1 MKILRTLLIP
11 VMMVMA
17 GLNQEVKSAI
27 IPTLFN
33 SGVDSA
39 GTTVA
44 TGSVDAHYSLISVP
58 PGSGFTTSAYVA
70 DTTAPIVSA
79 WVNPGSTARWIGPV
93 TDVATMSAATT
104 TGDYVYQTSF
114 DLTGFDE
121 TSAVLT
127 GQWSVD
133 DVSSTLSINN
143 VATGFTITGA
153 SAFASLHNFSI
164 SSGFVAGLNTLQFTV
179 SNVTIVGGL
188 NPSGLVVLISGT
200 ANPIAV
206 PEPGSMALLGVG
218 AAGLALAYRRRKTV

>member
-1 MKILRTLLIP
+1 
-11 VMMVMA
+11 MMVMA

-127 GQWSVD
+127 GQCSYWVYDYRCVCVCQLAQLLDQLRLCGWTEHPSVY
-133 DVSSTLSINN
+133 SQQR
-143 VATGFTITGA
+143 
-153 SAFASLHNFSI
+153 HH
-164 SSGFVAGLNTLQFTV
+164 
-179 SNVTIVGGL
+179 
-188 NPSGLVVLISGT
+188 
-200 ANPIAV
+200 
-206 PEPGSMALLGVG
+206 
-218 AAGLALAYRRRKTV
+218 RRRCEPQRPGGPDLRYR

>member
-1 MKILRTLLIP
+1 
-11 VMMVMA
+11 
-17 GLNQEVKSAI
+17 
-27 IPTLFN
+27 
-33 SGVDSA
+33 
-39 GTTVA
+39 
-44 TGSVDAHYSLISVP
+44 
-58 PGSGFTTSAYVA
+58 
-70 DTTAPIVSA
+70 
-79 WVNPGSTARWIGPV
+79 VNPGSTARWIGPV
-93 TDVATMSAATT
+93 TDVATMAAATT
-104 TGDYVYQTSF
+104 TGDYVYQTTF

-133 DVSSTLSINN
+133 DVSSSLSINN

-153 SAFASLHNFSI
+153 SAFTSLHNFSI

-179 SNVTIVGGL
+179 SNVTIVGGV